1 MTGEPT
7 NTSPAASGLRSRW
20 AKLDTDEK
28 VCVVLVG
35 PILLPLMLP
44 IYVLLRG
51 AFAISALL
59 DGDDDGEA

>member
-1 MTGEPT
+1 MADPT
-7 NTSPAASGLRSRW
+7 KVPAAASGLRSRW
-20 AKLDTDEK
+20 AKLDTDGK
-28 VCVVLVG
+28 VCVVIVA